1 MIIDILGTNN
11 VNICTKGVNMER
23 LKQLREAKNYTQQWL
38 SMQVGVSQET
48 ISGYEIGKAVPPAD
62 MLVKLADVLRTS
74 VDYLLGRTDVKEFD
88 PICQS
93 DLTERERELLERFR
107 ALPEEKKERA
117 VGMMMGLGE

>member
-1 MIIDILGTNN
+1 
-11 VNICTKGVNMER
+11 MER

-62 MLVKLADVLRTS
+62 MLVKLADVLHTS

-93 DLTERERELLERFR
+93 DLTGRERELFELFR

-117 VGMMMGLGE
+117 IGLMMGLGE